1 MVLVAVA
8 GGTSPGLGRS
18 IVTALH
24 IHPDHAPLVLSRSA
38 SPTPA
43 WLAELGVPT
52 RKVDYADPDSLRSAL
67 EGVHTVR
74 CFTAFKPGKTEP

>member
-18 IVTALH
+18 IITALH
-24 IHPDHAPLVLSRSA
+24 IHPSHTPLVLSRAS
-38 SPTPA
+38 SPTPE
-43 WLAELGVPT
+43 WLHALGVPT
-52 RKVDYADPDSLRSAL
+52 RKVDYADPASLQTAL

-74 CFTAFKPGKTEP
+74 STPPLEE

>member
-24 IHPDHAPLVLSRSA
+24 LHPDHTPLVLSRAS

-43 WLAELGVPT
+43 WLVELGVPT
-52 RKVDYADPDSLRSAL
+52 RKVDYAEPDSLRRAL

-74 CFTAFKPGKTEP
+74 RPPLPQP